1 MRPLPS
7 NVARSSL
14 SSPSQRR
21 RDTSASIGRWSTL
34 CSPSEGSTWEM

>member
-7 NVARSSL
+7 SVARSSL
-14 SSPSQRR
+14 SPTAHAR
-21 RDTSASIGRWSTL
+21 RDTSASIGRCSTL